1 MTDCERMEE
10 LLPLYVEGEAT
21 ADERKLVEEHLDQC
35 EDCRE
40 MLPYLQTVS
49 DGLAA
54 LPVVPEQMRSR
65 LPTIDERVR
74 QRTKRRGLG
83 LLSLRAPSGALR
95 FAGTAVS
102 TLFIGALALGLWLA
116 LGQMQG
122 GAVGDRANLASGGDG
137 LPRPTANTVYV
148 RAVVGDDNGLYA
160 IDVES
165 DRVIGGP
172 LLLGRETHG
181 PNNSTAMA
189 PNGKVYTRR
198 VAPTGIVIPNP
209 FCPFRELLILDP
221 ARGWQ
226 RTELSLPVAVEAVE
240 VSSDGKAFIARQVK
254 ADRQEESLRLW
265 QIEVYDTSDDAL
277 IKTEDVIGSVSDIYA
292 GGDGLVYVSHTS
304 DLVNRHLSDLVHNR
318 TSDFADN
325 PPIPSGITVIRGSDL
340 QVVAEIPLKRY
351 SPSDLALGPDGLLYG
366 TVERRLAPGESEL
379 DVNAEWETTGLLVAI
394 DPDKRQVV
402 AEIEVPN
409 GAYGLAI
416 TPEGKAYIL
425 HRNPTQGGQPS
436 QVSVYDLK
444 EGKLLKEL
452 PIGKQGTFIKQVSPT
467 RVYAG
472 TYGINEEKGKVWVI
486 DTSSDDIIET
496 IEVGDRPEV
505 IVTLPKA
512 TPTPTP
518 EVAFTREQAV
528 AKATESAKQ
537 SAPGMDML
545 EVKIDRVT
553 TELVERAL
561 FSQNPDLDPQSR
573 VYGPNQN
580 ADTPVWWVIV
590 EGYFRWQGPPTEAE
604 PAPMYEAFE
613 RSFVYDSSTGEELSS
628 GFPSAR
634 PAVTPLP
641 GGAWKTYSS
650 VTCGVTLQY
659 PSNWGVMAEFA
670 SDEGYGGYDGYF
682 ILMPADF
689 ETLDAAVE
697 AQAYGTDRYKPY
709 GSSPT
714 IKRMQI
720 QGQEARLILP
730 SEDQPENA
738 KGDAQLIVVYPEPIQ
753 FRGRAC
759 KYLLLSADKDHIE
772 AIAETL
778 EFSAPEQ
785 STQPPGGL
793 LTLDDA
799 KARVRAFLG
808 EPQAVIEGRFQET
821 PVLTPGVESLK
832 RFLMSRQVAGVAE
845 ADTFIVDATTG
856 EVTEATIVSN
866 TPLGAPNKPVTEPEA
881 RGIAA
886 DFARAHFADFSHLT
900 ATDARTDE
908 LDGSPGPDIYRATWN
923 VVAADSGAIMPT
935 FVRVGVDLRTGRVTD
950 YQSWRFDY
958 QGPTMPTVSR
968 EQATQ
973 AALAEAS
980 NDARLANASVRQTRL
995 AVSATPKGY
1004 WLAWIVLVAGAERN
1018 DSFTVDALTGEVLNP
1033 VGTPR
1038 G

>member
-21 ADERKLVEEHLDQC
+21 ADERKLVEEHLSQC
-35 EDCRE
+35 ADCRE

-102 TLFIGALALGLWLA
+102 MLFIGALALGLWLA

-122 GAVGDRANLASGGDG
+122 GAVGERANLPSGGDG

-160 IDVES
+160 VDVES

-189 PNGKVYTRR
+189 PNGKIYTRR
-198 VAPTGIVIPNP
+198 VAPTGIAIPNP

-221 ARGWQ
+221 AGGWQ
-226 RTELSLPVAVEAVE
+226 RTELSLPVAVEVVE
-240 VSSDGKAFIARQVK
+240 VSPDGKAFIARQVK
-254 ADRQEESLRLW
+254 ADRQQESLRLW
-265 QIEVYDTSDDAL
+265 QIEVYDTSSDAL
-277 IKTEDVIGSVSDIYA
+277 IKTEDAIGSVSDIYA
-292 GGDGLVYVSHTS
+292 GDDGLVYVSHTS

-318 TSDFADN
+318 TSDFTDN
-325 PPIPSGITVIRGSDL
+325 PPLPSGITVIRSSDL

-379 DVNAEWETTGLLVAI
+379 DVNAEWETKGLLVAI

-402 AEIEVPN
+402 AELEVPN

-425 HRNPTQGGQPS
+425 HRSPMQGGQPS

-452 PIGKQGTFIKQVSPT
+452 PTGKQGTFIKQVSPT

-496 IEVGDRPEV
+496 IEVGDRPEA
-505 IVTLPKA
+505 IVTLPNSANSALLRAQESRLNGDDQGVDPVA
-512 TPTPTP
+512 TPT
-518 EVAFTREQAV
+518 
-528 AKATESAKQ
+528 
-537 SAPGMDML
+537 
-545 EVKIDRVT
+545 
-553 TELVERAL
+553 
-561 FSQNPDLDPQSR
+561 
-573 VYGPNQN
+573 
-580 ADTPVWWVIV
+580 
-590 EGYFRWQGPPTEAE
+590 
-604 PAPMYEAFE
+604 
-613 RSFVYDSSTGEELSS
+613 
-628 GFPSAR
+628 SAR
-634 PAVTPLP
+634 GWQTLASTTYGITLECPAH
-641 GGAWKTYSS
+641 WQKNERY
-650 VTCGVTLQY
+650 TLGDSY
-659 PSNWGVMAEFA
+659 R
-670 SDEGYGGYDGYF
+670 YDGTDGF
-682 ILMPADF
+682 VLWSVMNGGDS
-689 ETLDAAVE
+689 LDEAAQFD
-697 AQAYGTDRYKPY
+697 ASHKLRPY
-709 GSSPT
+709 GSRPSITPT
-714 IKRMQI
+714 EV

-730 SEDQPENA
+730 SEDQDPSFESTA
-738 KGDAQLIVVYPEPIQ
+738 ALIVRYPSPVSV
-753 FRGRAC
+753 RGTEYR
-759 KYLLLSADKDHIE
+759 YLKLLADKGHIE
-772 AIAETL
+772 AIARTL
-778 EFSAPEQ
+778 RFTTPSQSAPA
-785 STQPPGGL
+785 SGGL
-793 LTLDDA
+793 LTLEEA

-821 PVLTPGVESLK
+821 PILTPGVESLK
-832 RFLMSRQVAGVAE
+832 RFFLSRQVAGVTE
-845 ADTFIVDATTG
+845 PDTFTVDATTG
-856 EVTEATIVSN
+856 EVIEATIVSN
-866 TPLGAPNKPVTEPEA
+866 TPLGAPRKPVSEA
-881 RGIAA
+881 EAEAIAVE
-886 DFARAHFADFSHLT
+886 FARTRFAGFSHLT

-908 LDGSPGPDIYRATWN
+908 LDGFPGPDIYRATWN

-935 FVRVGVDLRTGRVTD
+935 SVRVGVDLRTGRVTD
-950 YQSWRFDY
+950 YQSWRFEY
-958 QGPTMPTVSR
+958 QGPTMTTVSR

-1004 WLAWIVLVAGAERN
+1004 WLAWIVLVEGAERN
-1018 DSFTVDALTGEVLNP
+1018 DSFTIDALTGEVLNP